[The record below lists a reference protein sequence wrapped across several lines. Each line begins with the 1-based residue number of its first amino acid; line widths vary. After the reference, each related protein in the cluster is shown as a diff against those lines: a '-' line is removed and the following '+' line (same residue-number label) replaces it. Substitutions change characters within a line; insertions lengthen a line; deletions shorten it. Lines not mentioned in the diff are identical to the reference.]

1 MIKYKKSLGQNFL
14 TDKNILNKIVRKIQI
29 FNKNIIE
36 IGAGTGNLSEFI
48 LAQKPKSLLLIEKD
62 KHLIKILL
70 DKFKKSSKVKI
81 LNSDILDLDLNE
93 IIPENSLIF
102 GNLPYNVSTKILI
115 KSIKLKNW
123 PPKYSGLVFMF
134 QKEVAERLCAEKN
147 SSAYGRLS
155 IISSFRLKILDYF
168 DISKNC
174 FFPKPKVDSTII
186 FFKPYF
192 NNYNNLLNFKKLED
206 LTRLFFSNKR
216 KMINKPLRLS
226 FNNDL
231 EIAKKFKLNL
241 KMRPSEIDKEIYFKL
256 AEINQKKF
264 L

>member
-1 MIKYKKSLGQNFL
+1 
-14 TDKNILNKIVRKIQI
+14 
-29 FNKNIIE
+29 
-36 IGAGTGNLSEFI
+36 
-48 LAQKPKSLLLIEKD
+48 
-62 KHLIKILL
+62 
-70 DKFKKSSKVKI
+70 
-81 LNSDILDLDLNE
+81 
-93 IIPENSLIF
+93 
-102 GNLPYNVSTKILI
+102 
-115 KSIKLKNW
+115 
-123 PPKYSGLVFMF
+123 MF

-155 IISSFRLKILDYF
+155 IISSFRLKILDFF